1 MENLDSRKMRLI
13 EFIVAE
19 NEPEAIKQLED
30 LVHKITYDE
39 VSRSKVIGSRP
50 NGVRVIKS
58 EFVECIQRTLIDVNN
73 GEFISLEELDK
84 RSGTW

>member
-1 MENLDSRKMRLI
+1 MENLDNRKMRLI

-19 NEPEAIKQLED
+19 NEPTALKQIED
-30 LVHKITYDE
+30 LIHKISYDE
-39 VSRSKVIGSRP
+39 ASRSKVIGLRP

-58 EFVECIQRTLIDVNN
+58 EFVECIQRTLIDVSN
-73 GEFISLEELDK
+73 GEFITLEELDK